1 MMYLKIITKL
11 IDKKQKNKQKI
22 KKDKVA
28 INKTKLA
35 QQLENHFQ
43 QLFYLMQT
51 CQVLLI
57 YMPKHVKNNTITQ
70 DDNAISGRLL
80 RKQ

>member
-1 MMYLKIITKL
+1 MYLKIITRL
-11 IDKKQKNKQKI
+11 IDKKQKNKQEI
-22 KKDKVA
+22 RKDKVA

-35 QQLENHFQ
+35 QQLENHSQ

-57 YMPKHVKNNTITQ
+57 YMPKHVKNSTITQ

-80 RKQ
+80 RK